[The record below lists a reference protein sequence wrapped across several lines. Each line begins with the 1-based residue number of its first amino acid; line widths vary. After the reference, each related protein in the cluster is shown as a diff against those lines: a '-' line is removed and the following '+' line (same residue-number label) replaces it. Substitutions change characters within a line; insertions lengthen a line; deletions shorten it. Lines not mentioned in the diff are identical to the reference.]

1 MVAVTQRAQTK
12 LRNILDDNGQA
23 EAAVRV
29 CVIRG
34 PHGCVH
40 GWQLAVEPKK
50 NADDMVVT
58 SGGVQLLV
66 QPDLI
71 EALQGA
77 NIDYREDDAA
87 IGFTIDAPQ
96 AAHVHEH
103 GGGCC
108 H

>member
-1 MVAVTQRAQTK
+1 MVSVTQRAQIK

-50 NADDMVVT
+50 NTDDLVINT
-58 SGGVQLLV
+58 GGVHLLV

-77 NIDYREDDAA
+77 SIDYREDDAA
-87 IGFTIDAPQ
+87 IGFTIEAPQ
-96 AAHVHEH
+96 AAPAHEH
-103 GGGCC
+103 DDGRG